1 MLGLYIAALDTEDER
16 DRLRELYDRYHK
28 LLMKVAFKIVRS
40 PDLAEDAVH
49 ETFLAAIEDKNRI
62 FLQSAVN
69 FRNWSVI
76 VVRNKCFDILRE
88 YKNFDDSVRLESESG
103 TDMSDIPSDDAPV
116 DRGLI
121 QGDEKAI
128 LMKCLAELEPL
139 NRQILEM
146 KYVRGM
152 SFAEICSELNM
163 TFPQVNG
170 RLARTREKVKAMLEK
185 EAF

>member
-1 MLGLYIAALDTEDER
+1 MLGLYIAALETDEER
-16 DRLRELYDRYHK
+16 ARLKDLYERYHQ
-28 LLMKVAFKIVRS
+28 LLMKTALRIVRS

-49 ETFLAAIEDKNRI
+49 ETFLAAIESKEKKI
-62 FLQSAVN
+62 LQTAVN

-76 VVRNKCFDILRE
+76 VVRSKCFDILRE
-88 YKNFDDSVRLESESG
+88 YKNFDDSARPDTESG
-103 TDMSDIPSDDAPV
+103 TDMSGVPSDDAPL
-116 DRGLI
+116 DRELI
-121 QGDEKAI
+121 QKDDKAI

-152 SFAEICSELNM
+152 TFAEICSELDM

-170 RLARTREKVKAMLEK
+170 RLARTREKVKTLLEK